1 MLKKNKVTLYL
12 LTIAI
17 FFSITIV
24 ALIVLSGEHQPAG
37 QISGSVSYP
46 DPRWQ
51 HGQTDKV
58 QLYDSTAQRLEEY
71 YVPIQGGG
79 SKFWYNMLIP
89 PYPVHYYVHGEG
101 ENAESDMYYVYWP
114 DTTALV
120 GQDVV
125 MDKPVSQQK

>member
-24 ALIVLSGEHQPAG
+24 ALIVMSGEHQPAG
-37 QISGSVSYP
+37 QISGAVSYP
-46 DPRWQ
+46 DPRWLP
-51 HGQTDKV
+51 GEADSV
-58 QLYDSTAQRLEEY
+58 VLYDSTAQRLD
-71 YVPIQGGG
+71 YVHIYGGG
-79 SKFWYNMLIP
+79 NKFWYNELVP
-89 PYPVHYYVHGEG
+89 PHPGHYYVHGEG

-120 GQDVV
+120 GQNVV

>member
-17 FFSITIV
+17 FFSITTV
-24 ALIVLSGEHQPAG
+24 ALIVLSGEHQPVG

-46 DPRWQ
+46 DPRWLP
-51 HGQTDKV
+51 GDADSV
-58 QLYDSTAQRLEEY
+58 VLYDSTAQRLGEY
-71 YVPIQGGG
+71 VRIQGGG
-79 SKFWYNMLIP
+79 DKFWYLLLIP
-89 PYPVHYYVHGEG
+89 PHPGHYYVHGEG

-120 GQDVV
+120 TQNVV